1 MARVILALE
10 IDEDE
15 GFYNETTTGTVLGY
29 LEPFSGEPRS
39 GERIFLLVEDE
50 N

>member
-15 GFYNETTTGTVLGY
+15 GFYNETSTGTVLGY
-29 LEPFSGEPRS
+29 LVPYGQKDGRVLYKLMDLEE
-39 GERIFLLVEDE
+39 E